1 MRQRLREF
9 KPLLFTTTMRNP
21 NRLKALLYVLANFN
35 NQTLTNELCTKIMGE
50 LIRYGL
56 YCSQKSTES
65 IKKKWGLRRK
75 NEQLPIGIEL
85 LKDEEVEYIL
95 KNNPQLHKE
104 AGFDKGW
111 PSRFATI
118 FDLAKEF
125 GFVYYKIGDKI
136 EFSKLGEK
144 LINSIEIKSENGQI
158 IYSEIDAL
166 VEQAVFCNSLA
177 KYQRNNPFV
186 RVLNNNV
193 PLILLLQVIKKLN
206 EDTNFNSIGISILE
220 LPLLIWWKDNNAE
233 SLYQRIKLIRENYGY
248 NPSWEVIIEIC
259 INEIMGGNF
268 KKFKPKS
275 IMLEYPDEFI
285 RKMRLTGLIS
295 LRGGGRFVDI
305 NKTEIEKINYILNK
319 YSNFKNFEDEKEWFN
334 YISKIDERLISEP
347 KKLAASHVNKLL
359 DKWIEMYNWEKIKAE
374 LLILI
379 KKRITTDNI
388 LKYLNNSVRLEFL
401 ISLAVKSKFPAILV
415 LPNYICDDEGIPT
428 STAIGGKADIECF
441 NDNDTDV
448 KGFIIE
454 VTMSEGRTQTVME
467 VWPIARHLEEFKEKY
482 IDAFCYFIAP
492 TIYKDSLRQIAFLAS
507 VEQLVVKT
515 YSIIDFVEFLENGRG
530 LSI

>member
-144 LINSIEIKSENGQI
+144 LINSIEIKSEYGQI

-166 VEQAVFCNSLA
+166 VEQAVFL
-177 KYQRNNPFV
+177 
-186 RVLNNNV
+186 
-193 PLILLLQVIKKLN
+193 
-206 EDTNFNSIGISILE
+206 
-220 LPLLIWWKDNNAE
+220 
-233 SLYQRIKLIRENYGY
+233 
-248 NPSWEVIIEIC
+248 
-259 INEIMGGNF
+259 
-268 KKFKPKS
+268 
-275 IMLEYPDEFI
+275 
-285 RKMRLTGLIS
+285 
-295 LRGGGRFVDI
+295 
-305 NKTEIEKINYILNK
+305 
-319 YSNFKNFEDEKEWFN
+319 
-334 YISKIDERLISEP
+334 
-347 KKLAASHVNKLL
+347 
-359 DKWIEMYNWEKIKAE
+359 
-374 LLILI
+374 
-379 KKRITTDNI
+379 
-388 LKYLNNSVRLEFL
+388 
-401 ISLAVKSKFPAILV
+401 
-415 LPNYICDDEGIPT
+415 
-428 STAIGGKADIECF
+428 
-441 NDNDTDV
+441 
-448 KGFIIE
+448 
-454 VTMSEGRTQTVME
+454 
-467 VWPIARHLEEFKEKY
+467 
-482 IDAFCYFIAP
+482 
-492 TIYKDSLRQIAFLAS
+492 
-507 VEQLVVKT
+507 
-515 YSIIDFVEFLENGRG
+515 
-530 LSI
+530 